1 MEIEI
6 LKNFLI
12 ESRLIDK
19 KDFDSTQAEAQ
30 TTGKRVEDLLISKGF
45 LTEDDLRRAKAYV
58 LGIPFVDLRRERISR
73 DVLSLIP
80 EPLARK
86 HNLVAYKKTD
96 KTLEI
101 AMLDPLD
108 LEAIDFIRKGSN
120 LKILPRLTDTESMK
134 NVLVQYQKSLKAEF
148 GDIIQKE
155 SLNLKTVSG
164 DLPVANEEVSMADLQ
179 KMAEDL
185 PVVRVVDSLLS
196 HAILQK
202 ASDIHIEPFEKELVI
217 RYRLDGILHDAM
229 ILPKETAPGIV
240 ARLKVLANLRLDE
253 KRLPQDGR
261 FKIEA
266 RGQNVSFRVST
277 LPTQFGE
284 KVVMR
289 LLPDSVHGYTLEAV
303 GFHGEGLERIQ
314 QAIKRTTGLVLVT
327 GPTGSGKSTTLYAL
341 LDILN
346 TPDVNISTIE
356 DPIEYQISRIN
367 QTQVRP
373 DIGLTFATGL
383 RTLVRQDPDIIMV
396 GEIRD
401 RETSGLAI
409 NASLTGHL
417 VLSTLHTNSA
427 AGTIPRLLDLGAEA
441 FLLVSTLE
449 VIVAQRLVRRLCPD
463 REAYIPTKAE
473 IKNLA
478 TKADLDRVLDRL
490 KKEKIIK
497 KTDNWD
503 TISFYHPKLSPAETT
518 TGQLGCAEGYSGRI
532 SINEVL
538 SMSHSL
544 RELILKGSSA
554 EVLTEQARSEGMLS
568 MLEDGIFKVVQG
580 ITTIEEV
587 LKAVTE

>member
-1 MEIEI
+1 
-6 LKNFLI
+6 
-12 ESRLIDK
+12 
-19 KDFDSTQAEAQ
+19 
-30 TTGKRVEDLLISKGF
+30 
-45 LTEDDLRRAKAYV
+45 
-58 LGIPFVDLRRERISR
+58 
-73 DVLSLIP
+73 
-80 EPLARK
+80 
-86 HNLVAYKKTD
+86 
-96 KTLEI
+96 
-101 AMLDPLD
+101 
-108 LEAIDFIRKGSN
+108 
-120 LKILPRLTDTESMK
+120 
-134 NVLVQYQKSLKAEF
+134 
-148 GDIIQKE
+148 
-155 SLNLKTVSG
+155 
-164 DLPVANEEVSMADLQ
+164 MADLQ

-217 RYRLDGILHDAM
+217 RYRLDGVLHDAM
-229 ILPKETAPGIV
+229 ILPKETASGIV
-240 ARLKVLANLRLDE
+240 ARIKVLSSLRLDE

-261 FKIEA
+261 FKIEVND
-266 RGQNVSFRVST
+266 QNISFRVST

-303 GFHGEGLERIQ
+303 GFHGDALEKVQ

-356 DPIEYQISRIN
+356 DPIEYQITRIN

-373 DIGLTFATGL
+373 DIGLTFANGL

-427 AGTIPRLLDLGAEA
+427 AGTIPRLLDLGAEP

-449 VIVAQRLVRRLCPD
+449 VIVAQRLVRRLCPE
-463 REAYIPTKAE
+463 REAYIPTEAE
-473 IKNLA
+473 IKALA
-478 TKADLDRVLDRL
+478 DKANLDRVLDCL
-490 KKEKIIK
+490 KKEKIVK
-497 KTDNWD
+497 KTDNWE
-503 TISFYHPKLSPAETT
+503 TISFYRPKPTASEKTNQT
-518 TGQLGCAEGYSGRI
+518 SCAEGYSGRI

-538 SMSHSL
+538 SMSRAM
-544 RELILKGSSA
+544 RELVLKGSSA
-554 EVLTEQARSEGMLS
+554 DALNEQARSEGMLS

-587 LKAVTE
+587 LRAVTE